1 MQLFLYNFFYLLC
14 MPLILLHL
22 FYKAIKDA
30 TYLKDLKS
38 RFGFFPSSD
47 ASPLW
52 IHVVSLG
59 EVIGIEPLVRI
70 LEKDHSIVFTVSTA
84 TGYKKAKEL
93 YTNHRVSYAPWDFS
107 LFVKIF
113 LKRVSPKALVIFE
126 TEIWPNMIMHS
137 KIAGN
142 KILLVNGRLN
152 ERSFKRYKKVQG
164 FLQDVFNAIDLYCVQ
179 SLTHQKRF
187 EELGIDQEK
196 IRCLGS
202 IKFDMQSKAD
212 NTFGNLSRYIL
223 LASTHHNEEDQIL
236 KKLSK
241 RANFETTRLV
251 VCPRHPERAYE
262 ISNLCSKIGLQS
274 VLFSQVAD
282 DLATIKEDIVLIVD
296 EIGYLHSLYK
306 NAEFCILGGSFI
318 THGGHNIIEPAL
330 HNCPVISGPH
340 FFNFESIFRDFIDS
354 KACFIAE
361 NYDELIQ
368 QINRLNKEELHQAA
382 SRGNIII
389 QQHKGSSTR
398 QAHALEEILKL

>member
-1 MQLFLYNFFYLLC
+1 
-14 MPLILLHL
+14 MPFILLHL
-22 FYKAIKDA
+22 LYKAIKDA
-30 TYLKDLKS
+30 TYLKDLQS
-38 RFGFFPSSD
+38 RFGFFPSAD

-84 TGYKKAKEL
+84 TGYKKAQEL
-93 YTNHRVSYAPWDFS
+93 YNNHKVSYAPWDFS

-137 KIAGN
+137 KVAGN

-164 FLQDVFNAIDLYCVQ
+164 FFQDVFNAIDLYCVQ
-179 SLTHQKRF
+179 TLSHQKRF

-212 NTFGNLSRYIL
+212 NTFGDLSRYIL

-236 KKLSK
+236 KKLST

-251 VCPRHPERAYE
+251 VCPRHPERADE

-282 DLATIKEDIVLIVD
+282 DLTTIKEDVVLIID
-296 EIGYLHSLYK
+296 EIGCLHSLYK

-389 QQHKGSSTR
+389 QQHKGSSSR

>member
-14 MPLILLHL
+14 MPFILLHL
-22 FYKAIKDA
+22 LYKAIKDA

-84 TGYKKAKEL
+84 TGYKKAQEL
-93 YTNHRVSYAPWDFS
+93 YNNHKVSYAPWDFS

-164 FLQDVFNAIDLYCVQ
+164 FFQDVFNAIDLYCVQ
-179 SLTHQKRF
+179 TLSHQKRF
-187 EELGIDQEK
+187 EELGIDREK
-196 IRCLGS
+196 IRSFGS
-202 IKFDMQSKAD
+202 IKFDMQPKAD
-212 NTFGNLSRYIL
+212 NTFEDLSGYIL
-223 LASTHHNEEDQIL
+223 LASTHHNEEEQIL
-236 KKLSK
+236 KLLPK
-241 RANFETTRLV
+241 RKNFETSKLV
-251 VCPRHPERAYE
+251 VCPRHPERAAE
-262 ISNLCSKIGLQS
+262 ISNICSKLGLQS

-282 DLATIKEDIVLIVD
+282 DLATIREDTVLIVD

-368 QINRLNKEELHQAA
+368 KINRLNKEELHQAA

-389 QQHKGSSTR
+389 QQHKGSSLR

>member
-14 MPLILLHL
+14 MPFILLHL
-22 FYKAIKDA
+22 FYKAIKDV
-30 TYLKDLKS
+30 TYLKDLRS
-38 RFGFFPSSD
+38 RFGFFSTFD
-47 ASPLW
+47 TQPLW
-52 IHVVSLG
+52 IHAVSLG
-59 EVIGIEPLVRI
+59 EVIGIEPLVKI

-93 YTNHRVSYAPWDFS
+93 YNHHRVSYAPWDFS
-107 LFVKIF
+107 FFVKIF

-137 KIAGN
+137 KIAGK
-142 KILLVNGRLN
+142 KIILVNGRLN
-152 ERSFKRYKKVQG
+152 ERSFKRYKRAQS
-164 FLQDVFNAIDLYCVQ
+164 FFQDIFNAIDLYCVQ
-179 SLTHQKRF
+179 TPNHQKRF
-187 EELGIDQEK
+187 VELGIDQEK
-196 IRCLGS
+196 IHCLGS
-202 IKFDMQSKAD
+202 IKFDMQSKGE
-212 NTFGNLSRYIL
+212 NTFEDLHGYIL
-223 LASTHHNEEDQIL
+223 LASTHHNEEEQIL
-236 KKLSK
+236 KILSK
-241 RANFETTRLV
+241 RVTFETNRLV
-251 VCPRHPERAYE
+251 VCPRHPERADE
-262 ISNLCSKIGLQS
+262 ISNICSNIGLQS
-274 VLFSQVAD
+274 VLFSKVVD
-282 DLATIKEDIVLIVD
+282 KLATIKKDTVLIVD

-361 NYDELIQ
+361 NYGELIE
-368 QINRLNKEELHQAA
+368 QINRLNKEELHQAV

-389 QQHKGSSTR
+389 QQHKGSSKR

>member
-14 MPLILLHL
+14 MPFILLHL
-22 FYKAIKDA
+22 LYKAIKDA
-30 TYLKDLKS
+30 TYLKDLQS

-164 FLQDVFNAIDLYCVQ
+164 FFQDVFNAIDLYCVQ
-179 SLTHQKRF
+179 TLSHQKRF
-187 EELGIDQEK
+187 EELGIDREK
-196 IRCLGS
+196 IRSFGS

-241 RANFETTRLV
+241 RANFKTTRLV

-282 DLATIKEDIVLIVD
+282 ALATIKEDIVLIVD

-368 QINRLNKEELHQAA
+368 KINRLNKEELHQAA

>member
-14 MPLILLHL
+14 MPFILLHL
-22 FYKAIKDA
+22 LYKAIKDA
-30 TYLKDLKS
+30 TYLKDLQS
-38 RFGFFPSSD
+38 RFGFFPSAD

-70 LEKDHSIVFTVSTA
+70 LEKDYSIVFTVSTA

-93 YTNHRVSYAPWDFS
+93 YYNHKVSYAPWDFS

-113 LKRVSPKALVIFE
+113 LKRVSPKALIIFE

-164 FLQDVFNAIDLYCVQ
+164 FFKDVFNAIDLYCVQ
-179 SLTHQKRF
+179 TLSHQKRF
-187 EELGIDQEK
+187 EELGIDKEK

-212 NTFGNLSRYIL
+212 NTFRDLSRYIL

-251 VCPRHPERAYE
+251 VCPRHPERADE

-282 DLATIKEDIVLIVD
+282 NLTTIKEDTVLIVD

-340 FFNFESIFRDFIDS
+340 FFNFESIFKDFIDS

-368 QINRLNKEELHQAA
+368 QINCLNKEELHQAA

-389 QQHKGSSTR
+389 QQHKGSSSR

>member
-1 MQLFLYNFFYLLC
+1 
-14 MPLILLHL
+14 MPFILLHL
-22 FYKAIKDA
+22 LYKAIKDA
-30 TYLKDLKS
+30 TYLKDLQS

-84 TGYKKAKEL
+84 TGYKKAQEL
-93 YTNHRVSYAPWDFS
+93 YNNHKVSYAPWDFS

-179 SLTHQKRF
+179 TLTHQKRF
-187 EELGIDQEK
+187 EELGIDREK
-196 IRCLGS
+196 IRSFGS

-212 NTFGNLSRYIL
+212 NTFGDLSRYIL

-282 DLATIKEDIVLIVD
+282 NLTTIKEDTVLIVD
-296 EIGYLHSLYK
+296 EIGCLHSLYK